1 MQSNKPSKGYMR
13 GDNERGD
20 IGVLYLQILQLRE
33 RYSSTSE
40 DTIAMADI
48 PNIR

>member
-1 MQSNKPSKGYMR
+1 MPNKALGGYMR
-13 GDNERGD
+13 GYNERGD

-33 RYSSTSE
+33 RYSS
-40 DTIAMADI
+40 DNPPIIAMADM

>member
-1 MQSNKPSKGYMR
+1 MR

-20 IGVLYLQILQLRE
+20 IGVLYLQILQLHE
-33 RYSSTSE
+33 RNSSTNPPI
-40 DTIAMADI
+40 IAMADI